1 MFRVFAL
8 MAKAGDFCPK
18 RSQTSTL
25 QMPPADTT
33 SFRKCLNDC
42 QVFHSPQYFFFFN
55 GYSAPEST
63 PCFISEFPVWQTG
76 SSGKQGPPVAET
88 ELALWSKERW
98 ETGIA

>member
-42 QVFHSPQYFFFFN
+42 QVFHSPQYFFFLMVILLLN
-55 GYSAPEST
+55 PLLVSSLNSQSGRQA
-63 PCFISEFPVWQTG
+63 VQG
-76 SSGKQGPPVAET
+76 SRALLWLRQNLLSGAKSGGRQE
-88 ELALWSKERW
+88 
-98 ETGIA
+98 